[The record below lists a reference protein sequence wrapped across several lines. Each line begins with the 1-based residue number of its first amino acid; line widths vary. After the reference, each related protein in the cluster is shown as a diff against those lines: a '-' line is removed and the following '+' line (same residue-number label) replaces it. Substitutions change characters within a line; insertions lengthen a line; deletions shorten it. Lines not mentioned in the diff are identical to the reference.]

1 MTAPGKSF
9 RDAKSVINLN
19 KHLNKEVYVK
29 FSGGREVK
37 GVLKGHDAMS
47 NLVLD
52 DTVELLRSIDD
63 PSTLSGET
71 RNLGLLVAR
80 GTSVTVI
87 YPVEGTEK
95 IENPFLD
102 YNE

>member
-1 MTAPGKSF
+1 MTAPSKSF
-9 RDAKSVINLN
+9 RDVKSVINLN

-37 GVLKGHDAMS
+37 GVLRGHDAMS

-52 DTVELLRSIDD
+52 DTVEYLKDSSDSSKL
-63 PSTLSGET
+63 TGEK

-80 GTSVTVI
+80 GTSVTVV

-95 IENPFLD
+95 IDNPFLESND
-102 YNE
+102 

>member
-1 MTAPGKSF
+1 MTTPSKSF
-9 RDAKSVINLN
+9 RDVKSVINLN

-37 GVLKGHDAMS
+37 GVLRGHDAMS

-52 DTVELLRSIDD
+52 DTVEFLKDSSDSSKL
-63 PSTLSGET
+63 TGEK

-80 GTSVTVI
+80 GTSVSL
-87 YPVEGTEK
+87 Y
-95 IENPFLD
+95 L
-102 YNE
+102 